1 MAKEKEEV
9 RRLVRHR
16 QRGSPSTSLLYI
28 LLLAVNSTDLH
39 KETNAHVAPPVIHS
53 VERIARGEEEEEEE
67 VAEREAF
74 QPIRPFPREERRI
87 FAQTLAKEGG
97 GNRFV
102 AWYAGTK
109 RRVCAARGLCET
121 RAKLWRGAWVG
132 GARKRIEF
140 MTKGNFVSARARPS
154 RLKFN

>member
-1 MAKEKEEV
+1 MKT
-9 RRLVRHR
+9 RRESGERKRGGTVGTTSRE
-16 QRGSPSTSLLYI
+16 RGSPSTSLLYI

-39 KETNAHVAPPVIHS
+39 KETNAHVIHS
-53 VERIARGEEEEEEE
+53 AERIARGEEEEEE
-67 VAEREAF
+67 VANLFSRFALF
-74 QPIRPFPREERRI
+74 LEERRI

-140 MTKGNFVSARARPS
+140 MTKGNFVSGRARPS